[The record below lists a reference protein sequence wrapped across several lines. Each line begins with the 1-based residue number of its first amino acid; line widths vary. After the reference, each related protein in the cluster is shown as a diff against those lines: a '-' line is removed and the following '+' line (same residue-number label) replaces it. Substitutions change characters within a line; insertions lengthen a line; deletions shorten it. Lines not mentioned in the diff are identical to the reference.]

1 MSSAGRVGK
10 KPPTMKERKKE
21 MKGGENEQQS
31 NRLNVRF
38 FSPFPLFLFLF
49 LFPRLHAR
57 DLRDEGIRDAK
68 CERRVITGE
77 DERE

>member
-1 MSSAGRVGK
+1 
-10 KPPTMKERKKE
+10 MKERKKE
-21 MKGGENEQQS
+21 MKRGENEQQS